1 MMATGETDFPRT
13 RLDYFQRYRLENK
26 AQDYKEQLVAKAR
39 WLIDDL
45 KRLIQHLEEGSTINS
60 LGEVQGKG
68 SEIDRL
74 CGLYAQTREL
84 AEEMRQARDA
94 DREDDE
100 AK

>member
-1 MMATGETDFPRT
+1 MTNETRDFPRT

-26 AQDYKEQLVAKAR
+26 VEDYKEQLIGRAC

-45 KRLIQHLEEGSTINS
+45 QRLIQHLEEGSTINS

-68 SEIDRL
+68 GEIDRL
-74 CGLYAQTREL
+74 CGLYALTREL
-84 AEEMRQARDA
+84 AEEMRQAREA
-94 DREDDE
+94 DKEDD

>member
-1 MMATGETDFPRT
+1 MMATGETGFPRT

-26 AQDYKEQLVAKAR
+26 VEDYKEQLVDKAR

-45 KRLIQHLEEGSTINS
+45 ERLIQHLEEGSTINS

-74 CGLYAQTREL
+74 CGLYMQTRDL

-94 DREDDE
+94 DKEDG